1 MGREEKLKVQ
11 VNFVFS
17 SVLTFLTRGKKI
29 NMEMQMLLISATIE
43 SNALHPQPGEEEPE
57 DAGQTIK
64 TKFFTPTALKMEML
78 GNFSTFQ
85 R

>member
-1 MGREEKLKVQ
+1 
-11 VNFVFS
+11 
-17 SVLTFLTRGKKI
+17 
-29 NMEMQMLLISATIE
+29 MEMQMLLISATIE
-43 SNALHPQPGEEEPE
+43 SSALHPQSGEEEPE